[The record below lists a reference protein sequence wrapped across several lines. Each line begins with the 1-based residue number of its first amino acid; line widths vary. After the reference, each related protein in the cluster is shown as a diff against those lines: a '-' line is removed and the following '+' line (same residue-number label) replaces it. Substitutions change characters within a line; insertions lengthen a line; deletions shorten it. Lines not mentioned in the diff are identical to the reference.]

1 MKKGDFFVHS
11 PSKFLFIF
19 CFLKGTP
26 FAKVVD
32 DLFLRGPWEAN
43 FPLVCEKFQYVC
55 QDTFSTSQRLIT
67 FGKVSS
73 LHTSEPVTDIN
84 NP

>member
-1 MKKGDFFVHS
+1 MVHS
-11 PSKFLFIF
+11 PSKFFLFF
-19 CFLKGTP
+19 FQGTP

-55 QDTFSTSQRLIT
+55 QDTFSTNQRYIT
-67 FGKVSS
+67 FSKVSS